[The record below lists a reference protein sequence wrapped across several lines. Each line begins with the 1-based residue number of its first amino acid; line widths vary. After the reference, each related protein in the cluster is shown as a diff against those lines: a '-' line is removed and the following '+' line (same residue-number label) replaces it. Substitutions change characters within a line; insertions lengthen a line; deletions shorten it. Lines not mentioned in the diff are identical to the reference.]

1 MGIGNIDNYHQ
12 VITRFLNLYPDFEK
26 ALEGDDFSE
35 DVAYFVREYLEDIY
49 PTLNNIKE
57 AIDDIPP
64 KKQNNKKNSNSYQ
77 EILKFSYSHL
87 IEFVLTNKVSGIP
100 SSHNFLENLLG
111 ITINDQIPIHHSHIT
126 ENINGYCK
134 GTVIGK

>member
-1 MGIGNIDNYHQ
+1 MGIGNIDDYHQ

-49 PTLNNIKE
+49 PTLDDIKE

-64 KKQNNKKNSNSYQ
+64 KKQNNKKNPQ
-77 EILKFSYSHL
+77 
-87 IEFVLTNKVSGIP
+87 
-100 SSHNFLENLLG
+100 LL
-111 ITINDQIPIHHSHIT
+111 S
-126 ENINGYCK
+126 ENIKIFIFTSN
-134 GTVIGK
+134 